1 MVSFVKSFLY
11 KHKQMISNLTIQP
24 LVYDL
29 SFTRFTRDASLSS
42 IVGEM
47 FIERWNPS
55 FSFEQYYKR
64 CAPSV
69 CKYTTTAQRK
79 DFFGIM
85 LILIS
90 MIGGLAI
97 ALRIA
102 TPILVNTVLDYFKP
116 KSRRTSQRLP
126 LFVRAKNM
134 IKMVSKAVFNLNIF
148 PSGEFGNGIDRD
160 TAKQLGRW
168 STRVYVA
175 LLATAVT
182 ILTLRTLV
190 SPDTITK
197 TQEKPSFDAYTDL
210 TTHHRDTLQ
219 CPCSVASSPYSEFVH
234 VEGRFHQVSRQHC
247 FEILQKGKQS
257 LFDRSVRV
265 RSFLINTD

>member
-1 MVSFVKSFLY
+1 
-11 KHKQMISNLTIQP
+11 MISNLTIHP
-24 LVYDL
+24 LVYDP
-29 SFTRFTRDASLSS
+29 SFTGFTRDEPLSS
-42 IVGEM
+42 IVRKM
-47 FIERWNPS
+47 FIESWNPS

-126 LFVRAKNM
+126 LFVRAKKM
-134 IKMVSKAVFNLNIF
+134 IKMLSKAVFNLNIF
-148 PSGEFGNGIDRD
+148 PSGAFGNGIDRD
-160 TAKQLGRW
+160 YCETARPM
-168 STRVYVA
+168 VYSRLRCSSGNGCDYSHFTHTGFSWNYYKNSWKA
-175 LLATAVT
+175 IFRYLHGFNSASYRYASMSLLSRFFSVQW
-182 ILTLRTLV
+182 I
-190 SPDTITK
+190 
-197 TQEKPSFDAYTDL
+197 
-210 TTHHRDTLQ
+210 
-219 CPCSVASSPYSEFVH
+219 CSCWRSISSSE
-234 VEGRFHQVSRQHC
+234 
-247 FEILQKGKQS
+247 
-257 LFDRSVRV
+257 
-265 RSFLINTD
+265 

>member
-1 MVSFVKSFLY
+1 MVSFVKNFLFTD
-11 KHKQMISNLTIQP
+11 KQMISNLTIHP
-24 LVYDL
+24 LTYDP
-29 SFTRFTRDASLSS
+29 SFTRFTRDAPLSS
-42 IVGEM
+42 IVREM

-69 CKYTTTAQRK
+69 CKYTTTARRQ
-79 DFFGIM
+79 DFFGVM

-102 TPILVNTVLDYFKP
+102 TPILVNTVLDYLKP
-116 KSRRTSQRLP
+116 KPRRTSQRPP

-134 IKMVSKAVFNLNIF
+134 TKMVSKAVFNLNIF
-148 PSGEFGNGIDRD
+148 PSGAFGNGIDRD
-160 TAKQLGRW
+160 TAKHLGRW

-175 LLATAVT
+175 LLAMAVT

-190 SPDTITK
+190 SPETITK
-197 TQEKPSFDAYTDL
+197 TLEKPSFDAYTDL

-219 CPCSVASSPYSEFVH
+219 CPCSVASSPYSQFLQI
-234 VEGRFHQVSRQHC
+234 EGRFHQVSRQHY

-265 RSFLINTD
+265 LSSLIDTD